1 MMKMEGV
8 KSVLDQLE
16 HAECD
21 ARELSVEMPG
31 VVRGRIL
38 TG

>member
-1 MMKMEGV
+1 MKMEGV
-8 KSVLDQLE
+8 KSVLGLLE
-16 HAECD
+16 HAERD
-21 ARELSVEMPG
+21 ATGLAVEMPG

>member
-1 MMKMEGV
+1 VPVADVER
-8 KSVLDQLE
+8 
-16 HAECD
+16 D
-21 ARELSVEMPG
+21 ATGLAVEMPG